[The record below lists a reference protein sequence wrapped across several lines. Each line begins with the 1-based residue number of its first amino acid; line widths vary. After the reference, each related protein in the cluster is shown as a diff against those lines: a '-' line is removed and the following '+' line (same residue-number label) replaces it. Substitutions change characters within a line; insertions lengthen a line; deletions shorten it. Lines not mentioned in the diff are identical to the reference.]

1 MDFLG
6 STSLISHFHT
16 NSNLRA
22 FFRSSR
28 TKTVLFLI
36 PTNVLL
42 LEGENLKKRECE
54 ILWKLQKAGVREM
67 PTALQSGFEWKS
79 IVGEPG
85 TGKEKTGP
93 SGA

>member
-1 MDFLG
+1 M
-6 STSLISHFHT
+6 
-16 NSNLRA
+16 
-22 FFRSSR
+22 
-28 TKTVLFLI
+28 
-36 PTNVLL
+36 L
-42 LEGENLKKRECE
+42 LEGEKNLKKRECE